1 MNDPEQKRAEK
12 ADLPAASG
20 AIGPDPSAEV
30 LDGLANGE
38 YEGENADLRRAMAVD
53 AED

>member
-1 MNDPEQKRAEK
+1 MSDPGTPKSEKR
-12 ADLPAASG
+12 DLPEASG

-30 LDGLANGE
+30 LDQLADGE

>member
-1 MNDPEQKRAEK
+1 MSDPEARETDKH
-12 ADLPAASG
+12 DLPAASG

-30 LDGLANGE
+30 LDQLADGE